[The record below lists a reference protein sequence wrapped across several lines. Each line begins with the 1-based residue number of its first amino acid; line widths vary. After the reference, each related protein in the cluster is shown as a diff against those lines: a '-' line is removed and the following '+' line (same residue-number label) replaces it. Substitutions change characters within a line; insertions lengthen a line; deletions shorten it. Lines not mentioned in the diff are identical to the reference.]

1 MTDPW
6 GISGPDFVVLYIA
19 LLGAVLLVRV
29 IVSGI
34 VNSRAMRADAVAP
47 GPPPTVYQLAFL
59 AGGPDRAVD
68 AAIAALVDRGQLR
81 VNSYKQVS
89 QAGTRPG
96 EPLEQAVFDAAQLK
110 TTALLRAY
118 CRGSAAMRALEE
130 GLDQRGLL
138 ASAAAKRQARTF
150 GLLLQLAV
158 LAFGVARLVNG
169 ISLGRPVGIL
179 VFLVLVAAVLAVV
192 AAVRRSKTG
201 ARQPSAA
208 GHRLLGQA
216 RAAASGPMPAGMLAG
231 GMLLGGAAAAV
242 ALGGWAMYPDEEL
255 SAALAPP
262 VTYGG
267 GSSGSSGSSCSSA
280 SSCSSSSCSSG
291 SSCGSSC
298 GGGGCG
304 G

>member
-1 MTDPW
+1 MDDPW

-19 LLGAVLLVRV
+19 LLGAALLVRL
-29 IVSGI
+29 IVSA
-34 VNSRAMRADAVAP
+34 VVASRALRADPVQP

-68 AAIAALVDRGQLR
+68 AAIAALVERGQLR

-89 QAGTRPG
+89 QAGTRPI
-96 EPLEQAVFDAAQLK
+96 EPLERAVADVAQLK
-110 TTALLRAY
+110 TTATIRAQV
-118 CRGSAAMRALEE
+118 RGSAAMRALEE
-130 GLDQRGLL
+130 GLEQRGLL
-138 ASAAAKRQARTF
+138 VPAAAKRQARTF
-150 GLLLQLAV
+150 GLVLQLAV
-158 LAFGVARLVNG
+158 LVLGVARLVNG

-179 VFLVLVAAVLAVV
+179 VFLVLIAAVLTFV

-208 GHRLLGQA
+208 GQRLLGQA
-216 RAAASGPMPAGMLAG
+216 RSASSGPVPAGMLAG
-231 GMLLGGAAAAV
+231 GVLLGGAAAAV
-242 ALGGWAMYPDEEL
+242 ALGGWSMYPDEEI
-255 SAALAPP
+255 SAALTPP
-262 VTYGG
+262 MTSFGGG
-267 GSSGSSGSSCSSA
+267 GSSGG

-291 SSCGSSC
+291 SSCGGGGGC

>member
-1 MTDPW
+1 MDDPW

-19 LLGAVLLVRV
+19 LLIAVLLVRV
-29 IVSGI
+29 VVSG
-34 VNSRAMRADAVAP
+34 VATSRAARADSALP
-47 GPPPTVYQLAFL
+47 GPQPTVYQLAFL

-68 AAIAALVDRGQLR
+68 TAIAALVDRGQLR
-81 VNSYKQVS
+81 VNSYKQIS
-89 QAGTRPG
+89 QAGTRPS
-96 EPLEQAVFDAAQLK
+96 EPLEQAVFDVAQLK
-110 TTALLRAY
+110 TTSAIRAQV
-118 CRGSAAMRALEE
+118 RGSATMRALED
-130 GLDQRGLL
+130 GLEQRGLL
-138 ASAAAKRQARTF
+138 ASAAPKRQARTF
-150 GLLLQLAV
+150 GLVLQLAV
-158 LAFGVARLVNG
+158 LVLGVVRLANG

-179 VFLVLVAAVLAVV
+179 VFLVVVAAVLTLV

-216 RAAASGPMPAGMLAG
+216 RSAASGPVPAGMLAG
-231 GMLLGGAAAAV
+231 GVLLGGAAAAV

-255 SAALAPP
+255 SAALMPP
-262 VTYGG
+262 VTSFGGG
-267 GSSGSSGSSCSSA
+267 GSSGG

-291 SSCGSSC
+291 SSCGGGGC

>member
-29 IVSGI
+29 VVSGI

-68 AAIAALVDRGQLR
+68 AAIAALVERGQLR
-81 VNSYKQVS
+81 VNSHQQIS
-89 QAGTRPG
+89 RTAARPA
-96 EPLEQAVFDAAQLK
+96 EPLEQAVYDVAHLK
-110 TTALLRAY
+110 TTATIRASV
-118 CRGSAAMRALEE
+118 RGSAAMRALEE
-130 GLDQRGLL
+130 GLEWRGLL
-138 ASAAAKRQARTF
+138 ASAVAKRQARTF

-158 LAFGVARLVNG
+158 LAVGVVRLVNG

-179 VFLVLVAAVLAVV
+179 VFLVIVAAVLAIV

-208 GHRLLGQA
+208 GHRVLGQA
-216 RAAASGPMPAGMLAG
+216 RAAASGPVPAGM
-231 GMLLGGAAAAV
+231 
-242 ALGGWAMYPDEEL
+242 
-255 SAALAPP
+255 
-262 VTYGG
+262 
-267 GSSGSSGSSCSSA
+267 
-280 SSCSSSSCSSG
+280 
-291 SSCGSSC
+291 
-298 GGGGCG
+298 
-304 G
+304 